1 MYGTST
7 ANRLVV
13 PVLEST
19 GTYYG
24 LVTCNTLESTKYKYN
39 KDYSST
45 SMSHFVPVV
54 VLLVGTYEYCK

>member
-1 MYGTST
+1 MYSKST

-24 LVTCNTLESTKYKYN
+24 LVILESTKYKYN